1 MPHQHHPAALIFAA
15 SRWEF
20 GIIEFCE
27 ARRTSYPA
35 HFVISSQTDVISP
48 ILGMNGSSCDA
59 RVLLCILCTAQRLV
73 FTIQRVT
80 HLCPGSW
87 PRFYEGMLYQS
98 SIHIPQEVRHRILN
112 QRCALSQVHGRVKL
126 LWQSFPFRIS
136 LPLFF
141 RRVETLKID
150 PSVGISSDLSLSVVT
165 EGGSRIVPNEHQCS
179 RVKYSPAVILAFLP
193 SFRICHGGCT
203 QGWLSL

>member
-1 MPHQHHPAALIFAA
+1 MEDNTCSWKMKTPVMPHQHHPAALIFAA

-35 HFVISSQTDVISP
+35 HFVISSQMDVISP

-73 FTIQRVT
+73 FAIQRVT

-87 PRFYEGMLYQS
+87 PRFYEGMLHQS

-112 QRCALSQVHGRVKL
+112 QRCALSQIHGRVKL
-126 LWQSFPFRIS
+126 LWKSNLFYFISFNF
-136 LPLFF
+136 
-141 RRVETLKID
+141 TLYFSGRWRCLK
-150 PSVGISSDLSLSVVT
+150 S
-165 EGGSRIVPNEHQCS
+165 
-179 RVKYSPAVILAFLP
+179 IL
-193 SFRICHGGCT
+193 
-203 QGWLSL
+203 Q